1 MQSVGVS
8 EAVLPQTLPK
18 EARPLGFPLIAAG
31 ALAGLVGM
39 AAVLFSQGADG
50 MQRYTYREV
59 AGAALALALMLF
71 LAGSAT
77 SLPLGRAPRLAG
89 ILGVLVSTAGIAA
102 FVFVYPY
109 LWNTSRD
116 HSVAPVVLYAA
127 GMSLLCAAN
136 ASGLVAAYVEAR
148 AARNAAASA
157 LHDDVTDEEVVR
169 DILET
174 TTRQRLTWGGVR
186 TDDRAIELS
195 VDTSG
200 ATITGG
206 SLERLGLQTRVAE
219 EALEQ
224 DVGALLAFRGV
235 KGHDAEAYD
244 DADAGA
250 LARLR
255 AEMAEADG
263 RTWRGRLRA
272 WFARWRGR

>member
-39 AAVLFSQGADG
+39 AAVLFSQSADG

-77 SLPLGRAPRLAG
+77 SLPLARAPRLAG
-89 ILGVLVSTAGIAA
+89 VVGVVASTAGIAA

-116 HSVAPVVLYAA
+116 YSVAPVVLYAA
-127 GMSLLCAAN
+127 GLSLLSAAN

-148 AARNAAASA
+148 AARNAAAA
-157 LHDDVTDEEVVR
+157 MQDDVTDEEVVR

-186 TDDRAIELS
+186 TDDRIIELS
-195 VDTSG
+195 MDTSG

-206 SLERLGLQTRVAE
+206 SLDRLGLQTRVAE
-219 EALEQ
+219 EELEQ

-255 AEMAEADG
+255 ADRAEAES

-272 WFARWRGR
+272 WLARWRRH